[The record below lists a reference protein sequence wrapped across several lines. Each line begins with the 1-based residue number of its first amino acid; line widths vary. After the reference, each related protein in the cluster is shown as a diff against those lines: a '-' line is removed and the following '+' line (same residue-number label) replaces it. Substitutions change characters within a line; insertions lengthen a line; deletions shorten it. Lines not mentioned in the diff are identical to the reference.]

1 MHTLQIVIIVLS
13 SIMLASVALNIWLD
27 SFWWSSWGAF
37 SSYISEVFMIVCGI
51 MLICAVLRN
60 LSYIYYR
67 NALIMLYIA
76 DVFALGTV
84 ILFEIALFGYD
95 FFNWAS
101 FISLLMITGLIVV
114 LHIYMKQNLQYLQS
128 DIVIPLNEQLI
139 QY

>member
-13 SIMLASVALNIWLD
+13 SIMLASVALNIWFDYL
-27 SFWWSSWGAF
+27 WWNSWGAF

-51 MLICAVLRN
+51 ILICAVLRD

-76 DVFALGTV
+76 DIFALGTV
-84 ILFEIALFGYD
+84 ILFKIAMYGFSV
-95 FFNWAS
+95 FNWAS

>member
-13 SIMLASVALNIWLD
+13 SIMLVSVALNIWID
-27 SFWWSSWGAF
+27 YFFWNSWGAF

-76 DVFALGTV
+76 DVFALGSV
-84 ILFEIALFGYD
+84 VLFEIAMYGIGV
-95 FFNWAS
+95 FNWAS
-101 FISLLMITGLIVV
+101 LISLLMITGLIVV
-114 LHIYMKQNLQYLQS
+114 LHIYMKQNPDS
-128 DIVIPLNEQLI
+128 AIVIPLNQQPI

>member
-13 SIMLASVALNIWLD
+13 SIMLVSVALNIYLD
-27 SFWWSSWGAF
+27 YLWWNSWGAF

-76 DVFALGTV
+76 DVFALGSV
-84 ILFEIALFGYD
+84 VLGPIWCD
-95 FFNWAS
+95 FNWAS

-114 LHIYMKQNLQYLQS
+114 LHIYMKQNPES
-128 DIVIPLNEQLI
+128 AIAIPLNQQPI

>member
-13 SIMLASVALNIWLD
+13 SIMLVSVALNIFFIHFLIMVILYEII
-27 SFWWSSWGAF
+27 SF
-37 SSYISEVFMIVCGI
+37 YISEVFMLVCGI

-67 NALIMLYIA
+67 KSLIMLYIA
-76 DVFALGTV
+76 DVFALGSV
-84 ILFEIALFGYD
+84 ILGPIWCD
-95 FFNWAS
+95 FNWAS

-114 LHIYMKQNLQYLQS
+114 LHIYMKQNPES
-128 DIVIPLNEQLI
+128 GIAIPLNQQPI

>member
-1 MHTLQIVIIVLS
+1 MHALQIVIIVLS
-13 SIMLASVALNIWLD
+13 SIMLVSVALNIWID
-27 SFWWSSWGAF
+27 YFFWNSWGAF

-84 ILFEIALFGYD
+84 ILFEIALFGYG

-114 LHIYMKQNLQYLQS
+114 LHIYMNQNLQSTIY
-128 DIVIPLNEQLI
+128 IPLN
-139 QY
+139 

>member
-13 SIMLASVALNIWLD
+13 SIMLVSVALNIWID
-27 SFWWSSWGAF
+27 YFFWNSWGAF

-76 DVFALGTV
+76 DVFALGSV
-84 ILFEIALFGYD
+84 VLFEIAMYGFG

-114 LHIYMKQNLQYLQS
+114 LHIYMKQNPES
-128 DIVIPLNEQLI
+128 AIAIPLNQQPI

>member
-13 SIMLASVALNIWLD
+13 SIMLVSVALNIYLD
-27 SFWWSSWGAF
+27 YLWWNSWGVF
-37 SSYISEVFMIVCGI
+37 SFYISEVFMIVCGI

-76 DVFALGTV
+76 DVFALGSI
-84 ILFEIALFGYD
+84 ILGPFLSD
-95 FFNWAS
+95 FNWAS

-114 LHIYMKQNLQYLQS
+114 LHIYMKQNHESELFL
-128 DIVIPLNEQLI
+128 
-139 QY
+139 

>member
-13 SIMLASVALNIWLD
+13 SIMLVSVALNIYLD
-27 SFWWSSWGAF
+27 YLWWNSWGAF

-76 DVFALGTV
+76 DVFALGSV
-84 ILFEIALFGYD
+84 VLFEIAMYGIGV
-95 FFNWAS
+95 FNWAS

-114 LHIYMKQNLQYLQS
+114 LHIYMKQNPES
-128 DIVIPLNEQLI
+128 AIAIPLNQQPI